1 VRDSVFR
8 ALTRIATKEVA
19 KPSRLDPTASVQ
31 VSTLEIPGSKSVE
44 ISSTQIPGD
53 MIQFVGCFRRIK
65 HKVNRSSVRKRDCWR
80 LKGLLNQT
88 SHYQLSQQGGGETDL
103 KQRKTLTDET
113 LALLEE
119 LSRDLVA
126 ATEIGCWKLVP
137 FRRGRFDVAPAHL
150 DVINYS
156 HCMLHCGHGLSQS

>member
-1 VRDSVFR
+1 VTAGELKWLAESDF
-8 ALTRIATKEVA
+8 ALS
-19 KPSRLDPTASVQ
+19 P
-31 VSTLEIPGSKSVE
+31 
-44 ISSTQIPGD
+44 
-53 MIQFVGCFRRIK
+53 
-65 HKVNRSSVRKRDCWR
+65 
-80 LKGLLNQT
+80 
-88 SHYQLSQQGGGETDL
+88 SQQGGGETDL